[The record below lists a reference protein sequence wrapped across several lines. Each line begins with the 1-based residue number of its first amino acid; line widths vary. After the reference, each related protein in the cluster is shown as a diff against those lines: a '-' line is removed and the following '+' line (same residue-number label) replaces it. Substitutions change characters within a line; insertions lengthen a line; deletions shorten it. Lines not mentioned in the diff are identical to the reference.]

1 MCLQFLGLL
10 KSPSSLLAQALPT
23 LGSASSAYSVNSKT
37 IGVTSRISNTAG
49 LPDHLQLQDWEGPG
63 VHTGSAHFGP
73 AHTMEAPGP
82 KPSPVGNSERARPP
96 GPHP

>member
-23 LGSASSAYSVNSKT
+23 LGSASSASSVNSKT

-49 LPDHLQLQDWEGPG
+49 KAGMWGCVTPQ
-63 VHTGSAHFGP
+63 A
-73 AHTMEAPGP
+73 
-82 KPSPVGNSERARPP
+82 KC
-96 GPHP
+96 